1 MSSPTFKTT
10 EVAQLYEEIGCWSH
24 PEHPF
29 LDPKY
34 SLESN
39 VPAIDLTPYVTTWL
53 AAGREDAIAEL
64 LGFLAYRDDAFSS
77 ELAFQDAQYALRKI
91 LKARLPSGVQLS
103 ETAQH
108 ELHAICI
115 LTLRAA
121 CRDNKDMS
129 CVGTELAATTL
140 ACRQMTF
147 DPAFADELIRLVSS
161 ELRDDETDDSDS
173 IKESGEKARFAVE
186 TALSPLGVAE
196 SASERL
202 KVVPP
207 MARFVV
213 YDYIRSG
220 RDEGLLRFG
229 LNYEDRMY
237 GCGAE
242 ANQQYVDWLGFFGL
256 PDDNG
261 FIPYAV
267 NKEILL
273 EALKERGVECKPNAI
288 RKTLLKQAH
297 EIPGLLTNLISRHCP
312 EQRQFLPEWKE
323 SVNDWAR
330 RVQCVELVA
339 AALIKFMALSTL
351 NEKGTAKPFF
361 HNLPSYS
368 IFKTLSQVAN
378 GAGQFISQNLDQ
390 DTLDVWPALEL
401 VRLFEVELPRGF
413 KYGPNDTIVPDPGQ
427 DWPSRWKA
435 ALGDSGDKKAQQ
447 AFDGT
452 GRMVALKSSGV
463 WQSLGDGAG
472 GYGDTLG
479 NPFPPFAFDSGMRVD
494 EVSREGA
501 QELGLI

>member
-1 MSSPTFKTT
+1 MSTPTFKTT
-10 EVAQLYEEIGCWSH
+10 EVAQLYEEIGGWSH

-29 LDPKY
+29 LDATY
-34 SLESN
+34 SLASN
-39 VPAIDLTPYVTTWL
+39 APAVDLTPYVTTWL

-64 LGFLAYRDDAFSS
+64 LGFLAFRQEAFVSD
-77 ELAFQDAQYALRKI
+77 LAFQDALYALRKI
-91 LKARLPSGVQLS
+91 LKARLPAGVQLS
-103 ETAQH
+103 ETAHH

-121 CRDNKDMS
+121 YQATS
-129 CVGTELAATTL
+129 GVGMKLAATTL
-140 ACRQMTF
+140 ACRQMTL

-161 ELRDDETDDSDS
+161 ELRDDENDDSDS

-186 TALSPLGVAE
+186 AALSPLGMAE

-207 MARFVV
+207 MARYVV

-220 RDEGLLRFG
+220 RDQGLLRFG

-237 GCGAE
+237 GCGKE

-273 EALKERGVECKPNAI
+273 DALKEHGIECKPNAA
-288 RKTLLKQAH
+288 RKKILEEARK
-297 EIPGLLTNLISRHCP
+297 IPGLLAGLISHHSP
-312 EQRQFLPEWKE
+312 EQRQLLPEWRE
-323 SVNDWAR
+323 SVNVWAN
-330 RVQCVELVA
+330 RVQSVELVA
-339 AALIKFMALSTL
+339 AALIKFMALSTM

-368 IFKTLSQVAN
+368 IFKILTQVPN
-378 GAGQFISQNLDQ
+378 GAGRFNSQNSDPVL
-390 DTLDVWPALEL
+390 LEEYPALEFL
-401 VRLFEVELPRGF
+401 KVYDREPPE
-413 KYGPNDTIVPDPGQ
+413 KT
-427 DWPSRWKA
+427 WKA
-435 ALGDSGDKKAQQ
+435 RWQAACAAANDGKASTI
-447 AFDGT
+447 FT
-452 GRMVALKSSGV
+452 KTRRMVALKSSSV
-463 WQSLGDGAG
+463 WQQLGDGAG
-472 GYGDTLG
+472 GYEDTLG
-479 NPFPPFAFDSGMRVD
+479 NPFPPFIPDSGFDLD
-494 EVSREGA
+494 EISRKEA

>member
-24 PEHPF
+24 PEHSF

-129 CVGTELAATTL
+129 RVGTELAATTL
-140 ACRQMTF
+140 ACRQITF

-173 IKESGEKARFAVE
+173 IKESGEKARFAIE
-186 TALSPLGVAE
+186 TALSPLGMAE

-220 RDEGLLRFG
+220 HDQGLLRFG

-273 EALKERGVECKPNAI
+273 EALKERGIECKPNAT
-288 RKTLLKQAH
+288 RKAMLEEARK
-297 EIPGLLTNLISRHCP
+297 IPGLLSGLISRHCP
-312 EQRQFLPEWKE
+312 EQRQLLPEWRE
-323 SVNDWAR
+323 SVNIWAS
-330 RVQCVELVA
+330 RVQGVGLVA
-339 AALIKFMALSTL
+339 AAFIKFMALSTM
-351 NEKGTAKPFF
+351 NEKGVAKPFF

-368 IFKTLSQVAN
+368 VFKTLSHVASA
-378 GAGQFISQNLDQ
+378 AGHYRLQNSDPVRV
-390 DTLDVWPALEL
+390 DEFPALEFL
-401 VRLFEVELPRGF
+401 KVYDREPPE
-413 KYGPNDTIVPDPGQ
+413 KT
-427 DWPSRWKA
+427 WKA
-435 ALGDSGDKKAQQ
+435 RWQAACAAANDEKATKVF
-447 AFDGT
+447 AKT
-452 GRMVALKSSGV
+452 RRMVALKSSSV
-463 WQSLGDGAG
+463 WQQLGDGAG
-472 GYGDTLG
+472 GYEDTLE
-479 NPFPPFAFDSGMRVD
+479 NRFPPFISDSGFDVD
-494 EVSREGA
+494 EISRKEA